1 MILALLINNRELRV
15 SKTQVPYFLMALSY
29 SMGKQSA
36 KLENFYFIC
45 SQQSCSRMA
54 IVFVGDLEG
63 EPSILFN
70 IVLLSTFE
78 NKIETCGFFLDFYP
92 SSLGGS
98 SDVGC
103 SPVLQISKP

>member
-1 MILALLINNRELRV
+1 VTILPPLINNRELRV
-15 SKTQVPYFLMALSY
+15 SKTQVPYFLLALSY

-45 SQQSCSRMA
+45 S
-54 IVFVGDLEG
+54 IVFVGDL
-63 EPSILFN
+63 
-70 IVLLSTFE
+70 VLLSTFE
-78 NKIETCGFFLDFYP
+78 NKVETCGFFLDFYP

-98 SDVGC
+98 LDVGC